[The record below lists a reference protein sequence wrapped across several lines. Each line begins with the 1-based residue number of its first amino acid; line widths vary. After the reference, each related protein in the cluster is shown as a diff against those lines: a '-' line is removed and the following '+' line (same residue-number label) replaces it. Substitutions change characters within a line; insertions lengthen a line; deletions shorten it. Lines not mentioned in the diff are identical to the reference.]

1 MSGYPKLKNK
11 EKLSPA
17 GTGILEDEMEPRKT
31 LFEWL
36 LDLGLKK
43 ALGLVWAIFFSCWLL
58 AMGILLAYLH
68 YRERI

>member
-1 MSGYPKLKNK
+1 
-11 EKLSPA
+11 
-17 GTGILEDEMEPRKT
+17 MEPRKT